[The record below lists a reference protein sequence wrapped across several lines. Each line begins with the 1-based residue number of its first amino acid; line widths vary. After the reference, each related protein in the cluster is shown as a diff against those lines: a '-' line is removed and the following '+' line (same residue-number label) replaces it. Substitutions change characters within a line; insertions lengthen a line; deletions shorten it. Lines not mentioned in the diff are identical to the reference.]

1 MSYQTLYRK
10 YRPKSLKEV
19 YGQNIITKILSNA
32 IALNK
37 ISHAYLFTGPRGCG
51 KTSVAKII
59 ARMVNCSNL
68 QDGAP
73 CNKCKNCIESIQ
85 ENCIDI
91 IEIDA
96 ASNNGVDEIRELKNN
111 VTVLPSSLKYK
122 VYIIDEVHMLSTG
135 AFNALL
141 KTLEEPPEHI
151 IFILA
156 TTDLEKVPITIISRC
171 QTLEFKKINK
181 NDMFDRLK
189 EISNKEKIQISDDA
203 IYEIVDQSD
212 GGMRDAIGMLDLASS
227 YTTDII
233 SIDDITTIN
242 GNISIHEVEELTNLI
257 INKKINESINKII
270 EYKNGGKDLIKLT
283 EKILKQINILITK
296 NNNTNICTIYEMLLN
311 CLSNMKKSNLDFD
324 YLMLSLHKIEL
335 LDNKNEEKIIE
346 PNYTK
351 IEDNNSNIRSFI
363 NNKIENDDTK
373 NVIDK
378 KEEKIIKIVNIKDT
392 RVNNTFVDADKSVL
406 KKIKE
411 KWNELEN
418 YTLDRKYGSYVC
430 ELIDLKPVVASSKY
444 LVLTHKYD
452 SFIDK
457 GNSNINKY
465 EEVIN
470 KFLNIPI
477 KMVFITEN
485 EWTKYKNEY
494 IDNNSKGIKYQI
506 IEEKIEEY
514 ENNQENNKDSD
525 IIEKASELFD
535 NIEIEIEE

>member
-335 LDNKNEEKIIE
+335 LDNKNEEEIIE

>member
-485 EWTKYKNEY
+485 EWTKYKDEY